1 MVPCRCKRNMNVFTT
16 IYMKDINSLWWG
28 EFCVMNMATI
38 QLKVMIK
45 CMVTAWYLVLPIW
58 GTLCYLYQVH
68 CVAYMSYVV
77 LPIWGTLCCLYQVCC
92 VAYIRLIYQA
102 SWCCALDW
110 HNILDFER
118 WQWNGENCELVSK
131 PTYFLNL
138 WCRSFG
144 SLFNTLN
151 TFMNDFTAKHF
162 RIGNNI
168 KNKIVNCCNQE
179 WTHSYYSF

>member
-16 IYMKDINSLWWG
+16 IYMEDINSLWWG

-45 CMVTAWYLVLPIW
+45 CMVTAWYLVLPI
-58 GTLCYLYQVH
+58 
-68 CVAYMSYVV
+68 S
-77 LPIWGTLCCLYQVCC
+77 GTLCCLYQVCC

-118 WQWNGENCELVSK
+118 WQWNGANCELVSK

-138 WCRSFG
+138 SFG